1 MSGDSEAP
9 PTYYFSGITFNP
21 DFYQSTSG
29 SYLTQT
35 TAKNYF
41 LTYPSA
47 QGTETIT
54 TLNSSSI
61 NSSSEASDLSI
72 VSSQTSGVLNI
83 GTGARTTAGN
93 INIGTGSGTVVNP
106 IAIGG
111 ASSAIAMNGTCTF
124 AKQISASL
132 GMTSAGNIA
141 VTSTS
146 GTITAPSGGFL
157 IGPYKNAATSSASI
171 TAAGVITGTKLVTPT
186 VDCASSGTSL
196 YLGSNLDTG
205 NIFLGSA
212 ISTGNITIG
221 RESGNHTGVI
231 TIGGSQTTGIMEIAT
246 KSTRTGDVF
255 FCSTTGQTNNIYIGA
270 SGTKTILDGTVSSNS
285 LNGLSSGAAQTIGGI
300 ITTGSISIGG
310 ALTSGSMTLGGVQT
324 TGDINIGNKNAT
336 GDIYIGNGTNSTTGA
351 NQGICSIQKL
361 QVGNTTLN
369 SGNGVGTGTPFRC
382 VIVERNVGSTT
393 SATGT
398 YTIPGAPT
406 GAGNPIVFASINSG
420 NSNYWIVVS
429 PASAATFTYQ
439 KSYWTGTGFGPATN
453 ENFNYVAYWL

>member
-61 NSSSEASDLSI
+61 NSSSEASDLNI

-132 GMTSAGNIA
+132 GMTSAGDIA
-141 VTSTS
+141 VTATS
-146 GTITAPSGGFL
+146 GTITAPSGGSL

-186 VDCASSGTSL
+186 IDCASSGTSL

-205 NIFLGSA
+205 NIFLGSV

-246 KSTRTGDVF
+246 KSSRTAALNINNT
-255 FCSTTGQTNNIYIGA
+255 SGQTNNINIGTT
-270 SGTKTILDGTVSSNS
+270 GTPVSITGSTVS
-285 LNGLSSGAAQTIGGI
+285 ID
-300 ITTGSISIGG
+300 G
-310 ALTSGSMTLGGVQT
+310 ALKLGTTQT
-324 TGDINIGNKNAT
+324 TGVMEIA
-336 GDIYIGNGTNSTTGA
+336 
-351 NQGICSIQKL
+351 
-361 QVGNTTLN
+361 
-369 SGNGVGTGTPFRC
+369 
-382 VIVERNVGSTT
+382 T
-393 SATGT
+393 SASRT
-398 YTIPGAPT
+398 
-406 GAGNPIVFASINSG
+406 
-420 NSNYWIVVS
+420 
-429 PASAATFTYQ
+429 
-439 KSYWTGTGFGPATN
+439 
-453 ENFNYVAYWL
+453 